1 MYNTYCCDVQR
12 EQPILVGLMKSMVGH
27 SEGASGMSSLV
38 KLLLAYE
45 REMIPAN
52 LHLNEIKS
60 TIKPFCPPLLPVIE
74 NCEYTPGNLHSNFI
88 LTPELPKRPRF
99 RGYRGG

>member
-1 MYNTYCCDVQR
+1 MYNTYCRDVPR
-12 EQPILVGLMKSMVGH
+12 DQPIFVGLMKSILGH

-52 LHLNEIKS
+52 LHLKEIKS
-60 TIKPFCPPLLPVIE
+60 TIKPFCPPLLPVTE
-74 NCEYTPGNLHSNFI
+74 NCNYNPGNNITFYSYTI
-88 LTPELPKRPRF
+88 
-99 RGYRGG
+99 